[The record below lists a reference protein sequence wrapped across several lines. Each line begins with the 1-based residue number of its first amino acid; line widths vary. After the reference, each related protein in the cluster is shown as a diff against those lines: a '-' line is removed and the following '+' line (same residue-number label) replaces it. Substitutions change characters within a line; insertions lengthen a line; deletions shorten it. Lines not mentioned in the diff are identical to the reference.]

1 MLLYL
6 PKIRVFEDCLALKMK
21 ALTTSKYRIYLPADK
36 AKHSRRLE
44 SSRIALLVIQDKE
57 SSFIVK
63 NNWLKYAYWLKFI
76 KRYANHLRNYML

>member
-44 SSRIALLVIQDKE
+44 SSRRALLVIQDKE

-63 NNWLKYAYWLKFI
+63 QTG
-76 KRYANHLRNYML
+76 